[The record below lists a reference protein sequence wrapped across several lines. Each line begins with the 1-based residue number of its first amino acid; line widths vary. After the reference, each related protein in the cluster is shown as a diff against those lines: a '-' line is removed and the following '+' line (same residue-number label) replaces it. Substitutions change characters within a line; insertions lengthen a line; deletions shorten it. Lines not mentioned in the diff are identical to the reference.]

1 MKVALISKNKIKF
14 VDGTF
19 AKLATAHVLHN
30 PWVLCS
36 NMVLSW
42 LQRSISEGIAQSTLW
57 IDNAHF
63 VWKNLENRF
72 LMEMSSTR

>member
-19 AKLATAHVLHN
+19 AKFATAHVLHN
-30 PWVLCS
+30 PWVLS
-36 NMVLSW
+36 L
-42 LQRSISEGIAQSTLW
+42 LQRSILEGIAQPTLW
-57 IDNAHF
+57 IDNAHL